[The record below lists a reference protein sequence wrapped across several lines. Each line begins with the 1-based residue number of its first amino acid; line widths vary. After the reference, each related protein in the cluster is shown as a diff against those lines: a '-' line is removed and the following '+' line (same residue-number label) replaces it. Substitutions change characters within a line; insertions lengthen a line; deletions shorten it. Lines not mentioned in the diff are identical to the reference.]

1 MVKAHYKQFN
11 KNKAELL
18 KAIELAYKK
27 KWALYLYSDFILI
40 KAIADEDYYLSK
52 TAIIDSKC
60 YNTLNSFNKE
70 VNEIYD
76 FKMSA

>member
-1 MVKAHYKQFN
+1 MAKVHYKQFN
-11 KNKAELL
+11 KDKAELS
-18 KAIELAYKK
+18 KAIELAYKM
-27 KWALYLYSDFILI
+27 KWALYLYPDFILT
-40 KAIADEDYYLSK
+40 KAIADEDCYLSN

-60 YNTLNSFNKE
+60 YDTFESFNRK

>member
-1 MVKAHYKQFN
+1 MTKEHYKQFN
-11 KNKAELL
+11 KDEAELS

-27 KWALYLYSDFILI
+27 KWALYLYPDCII
-40 KAIADEDYYLSK
+40 VKEPMEEDCYLSK
-52 TAIIDSKC
+52 TTIIESEYYDTFEDFS
-60 YNTLNSFNKE
+60 KE